1 MKTYK
6 KVVVIAQNEPEGS
19 YAAGCPANKV
29 AKTRCSKPCQHNT

>member
-6 KVVVIAQNEPEGS
+6 KVELVAINESTGS
-19 YAAGCPANKV
+19 YVAGCPANKV